1 MPKKTRRYIMKIDVR
16 INSLTPGEGNVKA
29 IASAN
34 LDDCF
39 AVKNIRVI
47 EGRNGLFVSMP
58 SYKGADGEYHDLC
71 FPTTPEMRKQL
82 NNAATGCCIAHAQS
96 AARTPRKQ
104 SVRVVAEAYKQ
115 AILQLQEQSNANFT
129 QSEQMSESAP
139 TMTM

>member
-1 MPKKTRRYIMKIDVR
+1 MKIDVR
-16 INSLTPGEGNVKA
+16 INSLTPGESNVKA

-47 EGRNGLFVSMP
+47 EGKNGLFVSMP

-82 NNAATGCCIAHAQS
+82 NNAVS
-96 AARTPRKQ
+96 
-104 SVRVVAEAYKQ
+104 EAYKQ
-115 AILQLQEQSNANFT
+115 AIVKLQEQSNANFT

>member
-1 MPKKTRRYIMKIDVR
+1 MKINVR
-16 INSLTPGEGNVKA
+16 INSLTPGEATRCCKVQAQSAARTPRNKGLHIGNVKA

-47 EGRNGLFVSMP
+47 EGKNGLFVSMP

-71 FPTTPEMRKQL
+71 FPTTSEMRKQL
-82 NNAATGCCIAHAQS
+82 NNAVS
-96 AARTPRKQ
+96 
-104 SVRVVAEAYKQ
+104 EAYKQ
-115 AILQLQEQSNANFT
+115 AIIQLQEQSNANFQ

-139 TMTM
+139 TMSM

>member
-1 MPKKTRRYIMKIDVR
+1 MKIDVR
-16 INSLTPGEGNVKA
+16 INSLTPGEATRCCKVQAQSAARTPRNKGLHTGNVKA

-47 EGRNGLFVSMP
+47 EGKNGLFVSMP

-82 NNAATGCCIAHAQS
+82 NNAVS
-96 AARTPRKQ
+96 
-104 SVRVVAEAYKQ
+104 EAYKQ
-115 AILQLQEQSNANFT
+115 ALLQIQEQSNANFT

>member
-1 MPKKTRRYIMKIDVR
+1 MKIDVR
-16 INSLTPGEGNVKA
+16 INSLTPGEATRCCKVQAQSAARTPRNKGLHTGNVKA

-47 EGRNGLFVSMP
+47 EGKNGLFVSMP

-71 FPTTPEMRKQL
+71 FPTIPEMRKQL
-82 NNAATGCCIAHAQS
+82 NAA
-96 AARTPRKQ
+96 
-104 SVRVVAEAYKQ
+104 VEEAYKQ
-115 AILQLQEQSNANFT
+115 AIVQLQAQSNANFT

-139 TMTM
+139 TMNM

>member
-1 MPKKTRRYIMKIDVR
+1 MKIDVR
-16 INSLTPGEGNVKA
+16 INSLTPGEATRCCKVQAQSAARTPRNKGLHTGNVKA
-29 IASAN
+29 IASVN

-47 EGRNGLFVSMP
+47 EGKNGLFVSMP

-82 NNAATGCCIAHAQS
+82 NNAVS
-96 AARTPRKQ
+96 
-104 SVRVVAEAYKQ
+104 EAYKQ
-115 AILQLQEQSNANFT
+115 AIVKLQEQSNANFT

-139 TMTM
+139 AMTM

>member
-1 MPKKTRRYIMKIDVR
+1 MKIDVR
-16 INSLTPGEGNVKA
+16 INSLTPGEATRCCKVQAQSAARTPRNKGLHTGNVKA

-47 EGRNGLFVSMP
+47 EGKNGLFVSMP

-82 NNAATGCCIAHAQS
+82 NAA
-96 AARTPRKQ
+96 
-104 SVRVVAEAYKQ
+104 VEEAYKQ
-115 AILQLQEQSNANFT
+115 AIVQLQEQSNANFT

-139 TMTM
+139 TMSM

>member
-1 MPKKTRRYIMKIDVR
+1 MKIDVR
-16 INSLTPGEGNVKA
+16 INSLTPGEATRCCKVQAQSAARTPRNKGLHTGNVKA

-47 EGRNGLFVSMP
+47 EGKNGLFVSMP

-82 NNAATGCCIAHAQS
+82 NNAVS
-96 AARTPRKQ
+96 
-104 SVRVVAEAYKQ
+104 EAYKQ
-115 AILQLQEQSNANFT
+115 AILQIQEQSNANFT

>member
-1 MPKKTRRYIMKIDVR
+1 MKIDVR
-16 INSLTPGEGNVKA
+16 INSLTPGEATRCCKVQAQSAARTPRNKGLHTGNVKA

-47 EGRNGLFVSMP
+47 EGKNGLFVSMP

-82 NNAATGCCIAHAQS
+82 NNAVS
-96 AARTPRKQ
+96 
-104 SVRVVAEAYKQ
+104 EAYKQ
-115 AILQLQEQSNANFT
+115 AIVQLQEQSNANFT
-129 QSEQMSESAP
+129 QSEQMSESAR

>member
-1 MPKKTRRYIMKIDVR
+1 MKIDVR
-16 INSLTPGEGNVKA
+16 INSLTPGEGNMKA

-47 EGRNGLFVSMP
+47 EGKNGLFVSMP
-58 SYKGADGEYHDLC
+58 SYKGAGGEYHDLC

-82 NNAATGCCIAHAQS
+82 NNAVS
-96 AARTPRKQ
+96 
-104 SVRVVAEAYKQ
+104 EAYKQ
-115 AILQLQEQSNANFT
+115 AIVQLQEQSNANFT

>member
-1 MPKKTRRYIMKIDVR
+1 MKIDVR

-47 EGRNGLFVSMP
+47 EGKNGLFVSMP
-58 SYKGADGEYHDLC
+58 SYKGADGEYHDLF

-82 NNAATGCCIAHAQS
+82 NNA
-96 AARTPRKQ
+96 
-104 SVRVVAEAYKQ
+104 VEEAYKQ
-115 AILQLQEQSNANFT
+115 AIVQLQEQSNANFT

>member
-1 MPKKTRRYIMKIDVR
+1 MKIDVR
-16 INSLTPGEGNVKA
+16 INSLTPGEATRCCKVQAQSAARTPRNKGLHTGNVKA

-47 EGRNGLFVSMP
+47 EGKNGLFVSMP
-58 SYKGADGEYHDLC
+58 SYKGADGEYHELC

-82 NNAATGCCIAHAQS
+82 NNAVS
-96 AARTPRKQ
+96 
-104 SVRVVAEAYKQ
+104 EAYKQ
-115 AILQLQEQSNANFT
+115 AIVQLQEQSNANFT